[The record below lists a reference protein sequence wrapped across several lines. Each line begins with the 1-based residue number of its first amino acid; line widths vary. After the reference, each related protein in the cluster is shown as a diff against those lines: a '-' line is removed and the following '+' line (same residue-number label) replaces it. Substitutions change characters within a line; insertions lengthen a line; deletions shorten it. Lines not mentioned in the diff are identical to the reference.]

1 MGIFRW
7 RSVIFFDKCLSNSG
21 ERQGKLLGS
30 RRERRRLEGAIEPVA
45 QMAVSKE
52 VQAQEG
58 GQIGE
63 RPLGLGEMVQ
73 PLQQQDGDEGCPNL
87 NAQSVFAGPHEAL
100 QLEVL
105 LQRLEKEL
113 YLPAVLVDGGNG
125 SSSEGE
131 QVRQQHDLPF
141 VHRIQTV
148 TRRRRL
154 EQSLCAGTPV
164 SRINWSERILRFF
177 GTAHSSATSN
187 AAFSFWRVTK

>member
-87 NAQSVFAGPHEAL
+87 DAQSVFTGTHEAL
-100 QLEVL
+100 QLEIL
-105 LQRLEKEL
+105 FERLEKEFDF
-113 YLPAVLVDGGNG
+113 PAVLVDGGNG
-125 SSSEGE
+125 SSAEGE
-131 QVRQQHDLPF
+131 QVSQQHDLPF
-141 VHRIQTV
+141 VQRIPNRYPPQKA
-148 TRRRRL
+148 RAILLRL
-154 EQSLCAGTPV
+154 DAGESDQLVGANTAV
-164 SRINWSERILRFF
+164 FGNGTLLSHFERRILL
-177 GTAHSSATSN
+177 
-187 AAFSFWRVTK
+187 